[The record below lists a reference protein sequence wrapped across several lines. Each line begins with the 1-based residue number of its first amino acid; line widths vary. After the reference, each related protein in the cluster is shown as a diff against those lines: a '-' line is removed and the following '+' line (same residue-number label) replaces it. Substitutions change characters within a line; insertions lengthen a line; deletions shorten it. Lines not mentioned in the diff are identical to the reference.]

1 MHPNSSPRCLFFLCR
16 LLPLLTF
23 SARAAEAVPLLPPE
37 GVFRLALH
45 QPDAAEPHAQSRRV
59 PAVHPA
65 FAEALQVTVA
75 RATPQVHQLQLQH
88 AAIAP
93 LEAGDLVRVRLT
105 LRSASPGGE
114 AVRIPFFVQDR
125 GRQFRA
131 LFQRDLVAGSDWEEF
146 TFTCPQTSNPFAGR
160 QALRVEVAAV
170 RRGQVQL
177 RVPDVLVS
185 NTHLL
190 RIRIPVRSEDNPG
203 ATLSLRKRE
212 APYTPYWSAPLTARP
227 EWGVAEFMASVRHTD
242 PQAVLMISLNTPGS
256 LELSDLTLEYLT
268 PDQALAHVSFDGNL
282 LHSSS
287 FPLGLSAPWASG
299 ANGTTA
305 EHLRADPGVRG
316 PSGLPALRLT
326 PHRYEGRP
334 MIQITAPFTGKPGVT
349 HTFSFWARSEAPGM
363 QIFLRMGPPQEALW
377 RDPWQKIVSLTPE
390 WQRVQFQVTLPPA
403 PDLLYLARITSHDS
417 GTFWVDQVMVEVGDT
432 AGPFQRR
439 GPVELHAVPAGEW
452 GLHLDDEPIHLRLA
466 LTGDTRRAARIR
478 GTLLDL
484 YEEEEPL
491 PDLTLSPDQDPLAL
505 QFRLPALNRFGSFL
519 VTFQAETAAGEPL
532 GLPAEVLVHRV
543 RSPRHLHRA
552 APQSPF
558 GIHVAAIPEAVRMAK
573 RLGFNWNRMHYKF
586 NWTSVQRPDGSWN
599 FDAADRLIA
608 PHREHHLLILTHFG
622 GLPEHRS
629 VLAPHWNGS
638 AWHRF
643 NAAPHRDH
651 LDAFEE
657 YARRLLA
664 HAGDDLQAVEVW
676 NEPFLAGFFV
686 GDIQNGRPVRE
697 QPAVLVEMNRRARRA
712 AEAAAYTGLLLWNV
726 GPHYGESERNFDEA
740 VRDLGGTA
748 YLDALSLHR
757 YTNARLGFPG
767 DQFGSD
773 LRIIR
778 EVFAGQPAAARIW
791 NSEGGH
797 GLSELFNLYRNVP
810 PLRMR
815 MRAEAQASQAV
826 RYYLSNFAAGVEK
839 VILYTMYPMDGWVP
853 NYGYLN
859 VDGTLSHIG
868 PALSNLAWH
877 LEDKHFR
884 AQMPL
889 GDAVYA
895 QHYVGE
901 AGQVLV
907 LLPSGR
913 GPATLTSLPPGVQA
927 ADVWG
932 NPVSLPH
939 RIGGGIVYLS
949 APVLD
954 PAQAEAWLTP

>member
-1 MHPNSSPRCLFFLCR
+1 MQPNSAPRCRFFLCR
-16 LLPLLTF
+16 LLP
-23 SARAAEAVPLLPPE
+23 PE
-37 GVFRLALH
+37 GVLRLALH

-105 LRSASPGGE
+105 LRSASPAGE

-131 LFQRDLVAGSDWEEF
+131 LFQRDLVAGTDWEEF
-146 TFTCPQTSNPFAGR
+146 TFTCPQTSNPFDGR

-203 ATLSLRKRE
+203 ATLSLRKRG
-212 APYTPYWSAPLTARP
+212 APYTPYWSAPLSARP

-282 LHSSS
+282 LHTSS
-287 FPLGLSAPWASG
+287 FPLGLSPPWASG

-390 WQRVQFQVTLPPA
+390 WQRVQFQVTLPLA
-403 PDLLYLARITSHDS
+403 PDLFYLARITSHDT
-417 GTFWVDQVMVEVGDT
+417 GTFWVDQVMVEVGET

-478 GTLLDL
+478 STLLDL
-484 YEEEEPL
+484 YEEEVPL
-491 PDLTLSPDQDPLAL
+491 PDLALSPDQDPLAL
-505 QFRLPALNRFGSFL
+505 QFHLPALNRFGSFL

-532 GLPAEVLVHRV
+532 GQPAEVLVHRV

-573 RLGFNWNRMHYKF
+573 RLGFKMAPPGTGSMPRRTGIIWMRLRNMPGGCSPMRGMICRRSKCGTNPFW
-586 NWTSVQRPDGSWN
+586 PD
-599 FDAADRLIA
+599 
-608 PHREHHLLILTHFG
+608 
-622 GLPEHRS
+622 
-629 VLAPHWNGS
+629 
-638 AWHRF
+638 
-643 NAAPHRDH
+643 
-651 LDAFEE
+651 
-657 YARRLLA
+657 
-664 HAGDDLQAVEVW
+664 
-676 NEPFLAGFFV
+676 FLWATF
-686 GDIQNGRPVRE
+686 R
-697 QPAVLVEMNRRARRA
+697 
-712 AEAAAYTGLLLWNV
+712 T
-726 GPHYGESERNFDEA
+726 
-740 VRDLGGTA
+740 
-748 YLDALSLHR
+748 
-757 YTNARLGFPG
+757 
-767 DQFGSD
+767 
-773 LRIIR
+773 
-778 EVFAGQPAAARIW
+778 AAR
-791 NSEGGH
+791 S
-797 GLSELFNLYRNVP
+797 
-810 PLRMR
+810 
-815 MRAEAQASQAV
+815 ASSP
-826 RYYLSNFAAGVEK
+826 RYWSK
-839 VILYTMYPMDGWVP
+839 
-853 NYGYLN
+853 
-859 VDGTLSHIG
+859 
-868 PALSNLAWH
+868 
-877 LEDKHFR
+877 
-884 AQMPL
+884 
-889 GDAVYA
+889 
-895 QHYVGE
+895 
-901 AGQVLV
+901 
-907 LLPSGR
+907 
-913 GPATLTSLPPGVQA
+913 
-927 ADVWG
+927 
-932 NPVSLPH
+932 
-939 RIGGGIVYLS
+939 
-949 APVLD
+949 
-954 PAQAEAWLTP
+954 